1 MVADSV
7 SSLPTMPGDRETVGA
22 PAVRS
27 GRSETV
33 TEPQLNACDTPAEVT
48 VIVPVFV
55 PEVVYDLVT
64 LIPVPSRLFGLP
76 VALGPPLQEYVY
88 ERLPPVAVVCV
99 QVNVSP
105 TYPEVGETEQV
116 AERGGYVSMT
126 LTGDEGVADQ
136 LP

>member
-1 MVADSV
+1 MKPAPVEPAPLFVMVADSV
-7 SSLPTMPGDRETVGA
+7 SSLPTMPGDRETGGA

-76 VALGPPLQEYVY
+76 FFIKDGYKPL
-88 ERLPPVAVVCV
+88 
-99 QVNVSP
+99 VSLK
-105 TYPEVGETEQV
+105 TFIN
-116 AERGGYVSMT
+116 
-126 LTGDEGVADQ
+126 
-136 LP
+136 